1 MSTAM
6 VPEPPDQRERPMSLD
21 PGALLPGARQLVTEM
36 EQAVRGQPP
45 GDAPALAGRVA
56 EIVRSN
62 LRQWELEDTT
72 RDPHASDAVIAGAK
86 RAIDRLNLD
95 RHRLVQEI
103 DASIA
108 ASLQQPATARMV
120 TESPGMVLDRLS
132 VLVIRRARTAALS
145 SRNETYAARLPAIDG
160 QLTALSAAFDDYL
173 EDLRTGARR
182 FVAYEHFKLYSAEPP
197 RPAGD

>member
-1 MSTAM
+1 MSTARR
-6 VPEPPDQRERPMSLD
+6 PEPPDGRSLSI
-21 PGALLPGARQLVTEM
+21 GALLLSAHELVTEM
-36 EQAVRGQPP
+36 ERAVRGEPP
-45 GDAPALAGRVA
+45 RDVPALAGRAA
-56 EIVRSN
+56 EIVLSN

-72 RDPHASDAVIAGAK
+72 RDPQASDAVIAAAK

-103 DASIA
+103 DAGIA
-108 ASLQQPATARMV
+108 ASLDQPATARMV

-145 SRNETYAARLPAIDG
+145 GCNETYAARLPGING
-160 QLTALSAAFDDYL
+160 QLAALSAAFDDCL

-197 RPAGD
+197 SPAGD

>member
-1 MSTAM
+1 MSAARR
-6 VPEPPDQRERPMSLD
+6 PEPPDQRERRTGAGV
-21 PGALLPGARQLVTEM
+21 GALLPSAHELITEM
-36 EQAVRGQPP
+36 DRAVRGQPP
-45 GDAPALAGRVA
+45 GPVPVLDGRVA

-72 RDPHASDAVIAGAK
+72 REPRASDAVIASAK

-103 DASIA
+103 DAAIE
-108 ASLQQPATARMV
+108 ASLDQPATARMV

-145 SRNETYAARLPAIDG
+145 SGNETYAARLPAIDG

-173 EDLRTGARR
+173 EDLRAGTRR
-182 FVAYEHFKLYSAEPP
+182 FVVYEHFKLYSADSP

>member
-1 MSTAM
+1 MTTATRS
-6 VPEPPDQRERPMSLD
+6 EHPDPGERRSA
-21 PGALLPGARQLVTEM
+21 GALLPNAHQLVTEM
-36 EQAVRGQPP
+36 ERAVRAEHP
-45 GDAPALAGRVA
+45 GDVPALAGRVA

-72 RDPHASDAVIAGAK
+72 RDPQADDAVIAAAK

-103 DASIA
+103 DAGIA
-108 ASLQQPATARMV
+108 ASLNQSTTARLV

-132 VLVIRRARTAALS
+132 VLVIRRERTAALS
-145 SRNETYAARLPAIDG
+145 SGNETYAARLPALDG
-160 QLTALSAAFDDYL
+160 QLTALSAALDDYL
-173 EDLRTGARR
+173 EDLSTGARR

-197 RPAGD
+197 PPAGD